1 MFNTAHTYE
10 SDLCAIKIR
19 YKNTLYA
26 DTTNISD
33 LDRFVLVDQ
42 HKKAASGWGSALNSW
57 ALPGQQPGYI
67 WQYTGL
73 IDSSSTAISEPTTI
87 QAENRK
93 PGLWPDPPGLAAR
106 RAEPTFDSKLGSSIV
121 LI

>member
-1 MFNTAHTYE
+1 MRTQEWLQNPIY
-10 SDLCAIKIR
+10 
-19 YKNTLYA
+19 TLYKYA
-26 DTTNISD
+26 IRRYTDFRFP
-33 LDRFVLVDQ
+33 DRFVLVDQ

-57 ALPGQQPGYI
+57 ALPSQQPGYI

-106 RAEPTFDSKLGSSIV
+106 RAEPIFDSRLGSSVV